1 MKDFEA
7 YSKSCQIFKAGEVT
21 EALHSKGK
29 IQLFDEKGV
38 LSSGCI
44 RHSHAGRFFS
54 TKYGE
59 RISYS
64 LFLIQSILKDA
75 DQSPGVDLKIMYD
88 IGCVLSSHLKANK
101 RHDILSKVSF
111 SVPIFHCYVHK
122 ASCQVKFSPRRLDG
136 FGLTDCEAIE
146 RLWAY
151 LRGFSAI
158 TKEMSASRRVD
169 LLTDAL
175 LHLSRRNFSNAGKSL
190 TSKLSVAEKYLRF
203 LFA

>member
-1 MKDFEA
+1 
-7 YSKSCQIFKAGEVT
+7 
-21 EALHSKGK
+21 
-29 IQLFDEKGV
+29 
-38 LSSGCI
+38 
-44 RHSHAGRFFS
+44 
-54 TKYGE
+54 
-59 RISYS
+59 
-64 LFLIQSILKDA
+64 
-75 DQSPGVDLKIMYD
+75 MYD

-111 SVPIFHCYVHK
+111 SVPIFHCYGHK

-190 TSKLSVAEKYLRF
+190 TSKLKKCLQHKIKTQQEMKN
-203 LFA
+203 LFSEVPGK